1 MKQLLPLALLTLA
14 ACSRETPA
22 PAPVTQSTPTTPG
35 LIEIPT
41 DSPKLQQITLTAVE
55 LAEMPTE
62 EFTAPGRIEHN
73 PNHLSKVVL
82 PYPGRITE
90 VKVAFGDTVKKDQ
103 PLLLLQSPEADAA
116 AAANLAAQANV
127 SQTTAQLNKAESDLS
142 RVQDL
147 FKGDAIARK
156 ELTAAEVAV
165 AQARIQLNQARNE
178 VQQTNARLQAL
189 GIAPGSFRQNII
201 VRAPLS
207 GKITEINVVAGEFRN
222 DLSAPLL
229 SIADLSDVWVSAD
242 VPESAIRLVKI
253 GEAFD
258 VSLNAYPGEVFHSR
272 VTRIADSVDPAT
284 RTIEVWAELPNASGR
299 FRPEMFGQ
307 VRHIESFHKVPTV
320 PTTAVIQTQGKT
332 IAFRELSP
340 GKFQSTPITI
350 GKRSGDRIPVLSGLS
365 AGDRIVIDG
374 AMLLR
379 GF

>member
-1 MKQLLPLALLTLA
+1 MKQLLPIALLTLA

-22 PAPVTQSTPTTPG
+22 PATVPASAPASSV

-41 DSPKLQQITLTAVE
+41 DSPKLQQITLTSVE

-62 EFTAPGRIEHN
+62 EFTAPGHIEHN
-73 PNHLSKVVL
+73 PNRLSKVVL

-90 VKVAFGDTVKKDQ
+90 VKIAFGDTVKKDQ

-127 SQTTAQLNKAESDLS
+127 SQNTALLNKAESDLS

-165 AQARIQLNQARNE
+165 AQARIQLNQAKNE

-272 VTRIADSVDPAT
+272 VTRIADSVNPET
-284 RTIEVWAELPNASGR
+284 RTIEVWAELPNPAGR

-350 GKRSGDRIPVLSGLS
+350 GKRSGDRIPVLSGLN
-365 AGDRIVIDG
+365 AGDRVVIDG

>member
-1 MKQLLPLALLTLA
+1 MKQLLPIALLTLA

-22 PAPVTQSTPTTPG
+22 PATVPASAPASSG

-41 DSPKLQQITLTAVE
+41 DSPKLQQITLTSVE

-62 EFTAPGRIEHN
+62 EFTAPGHIEHN
-73 PNHLSKVVL
+73 PNRLSKVVL

-90 VKVAFGDTVKKDQ
+90 VKIAFGDTVKKDQ

-127 SQTTAQLNKAESDLS
+127 SQNTALLNKAESDLS

-165 AQARIQLNQARNE
+165 AQARIQLNQAKNE

-272 VTRIADSVDPAT
+272 VTRIADSVNPET
-284 RTIEVWAELPNASGR
+284 RTIEVWAELPNPAGR

-350 GKRSGDRIPVLSGLS
+350 GKRSGDRIPVLSGLN
-365 AGDRIVIDG
+365 AGDRVVIDG